1 MISAT
6 KLRNGTTFLDHN
18 EPFKVIKY
26 THTHLSRGAGTIKLK
41 VKNLRTGSALTKTY
55 KGNDKV
61 DEVNISK
68 SKLQYL
74 YKEGK
79 DHTFMDTQDFEQLI
93 ISHTILGGQAK
104 FLKEGE
110 EYDVGFWVSPKSG
123 KEEPLEVEFPPKL
136 NFKVTE
142 AAPGVK
148 GDTQGGGQK
157 DAVLENG
164 LKVRVPLFIKKGD
177 NVRVD
182 TRSGEYVERVN

>member
-6 KLRNGTTFLDHN
+6 KLRNGTTFIDHG

-41 VKNLRTGSALTKTY
+41 VRNLKTGAVLSKTY

-61 DEVNISK
+61 DEVDISK
-68 SKLQYL
+68 KKLQYL
-74 YKEGK
+74 YQDGK
-79 DHTFMDTQDFEQLI
+79 DHAFMDTSDFTQLSI
-93 ISHTILGGQAK
+93 TGSPLGDQAK

-110 EYDVGFWVSPKSG
+110 EYNVGFWLSPKSG
-123 KEEPLEVEFPPKL
+123 EEEPLDVEFPPKL
-136 NFKVTE
+136 NFKVSE

-148 GDTQGGGQK
+148 GDTQGGAQK

-177 NVRVD
+177 TVRID
-182 TRSGEYVERVN
+182 TRSGEYVERVS